1 MGYKLVIVE
10 SPTKAKTIAKFLGK
24 GFKVL
29 SSFGHIR
36 DLPKKEIGVDTEN
49 SFKPRYVIPTKSRKT
64 VNELKKA
71 ASGADEVFF
80 ASDEDREGE
89 AIAWHLQETL
99 KVDPKKTRRITFHEI
114 TEEALKK
121 AMAEPREIDMKMVD
135 AQQARRVLD
144 RLVGYEL
151 SPFLWKKVARGLSA
165 GRVQSVVVRLLV
177 EREREIKAFVPQ
189 EYWSIEALLGK
200 KDAAAED
207 NFAAKLLRR
216 DGETLDKMALRD
228 AAAAQKIVDEVSG
241 AVWKIASIERKT
253 TFRSPPPPYTTSTL
267 QQDANTKLGF
277 SAKQTMLL
285 AQQLYEGVELGAEGP
300 TGLITYM
307 RTDSVNLADK
317 FIDEARDFIGRTLGK
332 DLVPETPRKYKSKS
346 KLAQEAH
353 EAIRPTSAARRPEDL
368 TGNLDDRQMKL
379 YELIW
384 RRAVASQ
391 MTDAELAVVTVDID
405 VAGPAVYTFRSNGTT
420 VTKKSFMALYDSEVK
435 EARLPELADG
445 ETLLP
450 REVTPKQHFTEP
462 PPYYSE
468 AALVK
473 MLEENGIGRPS
484 TYAPTISTVIDR
496 GYVQKDG
503 KRLRPT
509 ELALLVNDLLVK
521 HFPDIVDYK
530 FTAKMEDNLDEIAEG
545 GKDWA
550 PIIADFYGPFKANLK
565 AKETEISKKDIA
577 EQATE
582 EKCEKCGKPMI
593 IKYGRFGRFLACTG
607 FPACRNSKPLPG
619 NEPESAEKRTI
630 DEKCPNCGLPMV
642 LRRGRF
648 GEFISCSNYPTCKTT
663 KTILKKIGVT
673 CPGCGQGDMVEKK
686 TRTGKTFYACS
697 RYPECKHAMWSRPT
711 GEKCP
716 KCGSLLVFAKADV
729 IRCSNKECDFEKKAE
744 K

>member
-1 MGYKLVIVE
+1 MGTKLVIVE

-49 SFKPRYVIPTKSRKT
+49 GFKPRYVIPTKSRKT

-71 ASGADEVFF
+71 ASTADEVFF

-99 KVDPKKTRRITFHEI
+99 KVDPKKTRRISFHEI
-114 TEEALKK
+114 TEEALTK

-135 AQQARRVLD
+135 AQQARRILD

-177 EREREIKAFVPQ
+177 EREREILAFKPQ

-207 NFAAKLLRR
+207 GFTAKLLRR
-216 DGETLDKMALRD
+216 DGETIDKMALTD
-228 AAAAQKIVDEVSG
+228 AAGAQQIVDAVTG
-241 AVWKIASIERKT
+241 AAWKIASVERKT

-277 SAKQTMLL
+277 SAKQTMML

-317 FIDEARDFIGRTLGK
+317 FIEEARSFIGRTLGA
-332 DLVPETPRKYKSKS
+332 DLVPETPRKYKAKS

-353 EAIRPTSAARRPEDL
+353 EAIRPTDAGRRPEDL
-368 TGNLDDRQMKL
+368 DGKLDDRQLKL

-391 MTDAELAVVTVDID
+391 MTDAELAIVAVDID

-420 VTKKSFMALYDSEVK
+420 VTKKSFMMLYDSEVK
-435 EARLPELADG
+435 EARLPELTEG
-445 ETLLP
+445 ETLVP
-450 REVTPKQHFTEP
+450 REITPKQHFTEP
-462 PPYYSE
+462 PPFYSE

-473 MLEENGIGRPS
+473 TLEENGIGRPS

-565 AKETEISKKDIA
+565 VKETEISKKDVA
-577 EQATE
+577 EQTTD

-619 NEPESAEKRTI
+619 TEPGSTEKRTI
-630 DEKCPNCGLPMV
+630 DEKCPNCGLEMV
-642 LRRGRF
+642 FRRGRF

-711 GEKCP
+711 GEACP
-716 KCGSLLVFAKADV
+716 KCKALLVFAKADV